1 VLVAACGVK
10 AVAVL
15 SVTGATTGVLV
26 VTSVKA
32 SRPLGAVKPKLKT
45 SIVAAV
51 VVSDANVVDDLRRF
65 VRLKVADRLPAVAVT
80 VYEPVLLLAVKVPAL
95 ATPELLVET
104 VMVPVELENVPLCPA
119 LPASFARIKRTSTW
133 NGGLRRCSRVQ
144 GMAMRQGP

>member
-1 VLVAACGVK
+1 VV

-32 SRPLGAVKPKLKT
+32 SWPLGAVKPKPKT

-65 VRLKVADRLPAVAVT
+65 VRLKVDDRLPAVAVT

-119 LPASFARIKRTSTW
+119 LPALAVKVT
-133 NGGLRRCSRVQ
+133 G
-144 GMAMRQGP
+144 